1 MSEQESPVVTDIESN
16 EESVQPTTLHRGIGS
31 LLGPVL
37 CDIDKSVVAA
47 HQSQQD
53 LGKEIERLIAGKYT
67 KTILNKLEVFADI
80 AEPPRLQPALD
91 TLADARKRMT
101 VATKLMQQTQ
111 ARIKRIQVALGKE

>member
-1 MSEQESPVVTDIESN
+1 MSDKDSSVVANKVEPN
-16 EESVQPTTLHRGIGS
+16 EEPDQSNILPRGISS

-47 HQSQQD
+47 HQSQED
-53 LGKEIERLIAGKYT
+53 LGKEIERLIAE
-67 KTILNKLEVFADI
+67 LEVFADI

-91 TLADARKRMT
+91 ILADARKRLT

-111 ARIKRIQVALGKE
+111 ARIQRIQVALEK

>member
-1 MSEQESPVVTDIESN
+1 MSDKDSSVVANKVEPN
-16 EESVQPTTLHRGIGS
+16 EEPDQSNILPRGISS

-47 HQSQQD
+47 HQSQED
-53 LGKEIERLIAGKYT
+53 LGKEIEQ
-67 KTILNKLEVFADI
+67 LEVFADI

-91 TLADARKRMT
+91 ILADARKRLT

-111 ARIKRIQVALGKE
+111 ARIQRIQVALEK